1 MCAPFRI
8 SRQMRPSLS
17 ASSRV
22 RRRDSG
28 GEVGRLTDVGVVDLG
43 EETDLRWAHR
53 VLFWQE

>member
-1 MCAPFRI
+1 
-8 SRQMRPSLS
+8 MRPSLS

-22 RRRDSG
+22 RRRESD